1 MKFNI
6 QKRKRVMFYW
16 KKNHTISQ
24 KLGAQTKKAIDDT
37 TQPGASSWFSAS
49 PLELYCFALNKAEF
63 RDAILLKYGKNKG
76 LASYMS
82 LWPEA
87 LELQEKEAQKDYSIH
102 GICIKRAY
110 T

>member
-1 MKFNI
+1 M
-6 QKRKRVMFYW
+6 
-16 KKNHTISQ
+16 
-24 KLGAQTKKAIDDT
+24 
-37 TQPGASSWFSAS
+37 
-49 PLELYCFALNKAEF
+49 E
-63 RDAILLKYGKNKG
+63 KNKG